1 MVEINFINKGANIM
15 GAATEPKSNIIAETE
30 SYIAWMAEEPDG
42 ESTYH
47 VEVNSVTLHFFE
59 EEWNEYL
66 ELMRMTI
73 ERAD

>member
-1 MVEINFINKGANIM
+1 MS
-15 GAATEPKSNIIAETE
+15 AATEPKSNIIAETE

-47 VEVNSVTLHFFE
+47 IEVNNVTLHFFE

-73 ERAD
+73 ESVEGD

>member
-1 MVEINFINKGANIM
+1 M
-15 GAATEPKSNIIAETE
+15 GAASEPKSNIIAETE
-30 SYIAWMAEEPDG
+30 SYISWMAEEPDG

-47 VEVNSVTLHFFE
+47 IEVNSVTLHFFE

-73 ERAD
+73 ERAEKG